1 MQVLPFLVAL
11 LLGLAA
17 LAFVL
22 YPLYREN
29 FVRAWPGHEE
39 ETALSNGTSQNG
51 AHGIASG
58 SIVNAAEREQMARA
72 ALQEVELD
80 YQLGNLEKADY
91 RSWKERYTRRAI
103 LAMKSRQNHEQE
115 LDQLIEAQLRRM
127 KEGKV
132 AEEHDEE

>member
-11 LLGLAA
+11 LLGMAA

-29 FVRAWPGHEE
+29 LVRAWPGHGEE
-39 ETALSNGTSQNG
+39 SASPNGMPQNGT
-51 AHGIASG
+51 HGIVSS
-58 SIVNAAEREQMARA
+58 SIVNAAEREQMAKA

-80 YQLGNLEKADY
+80 YQLGNLEEADY

-103 LAMKSRQNHEQE
+103 LAMKSRQNSEQE
-115 LDQLIEAQLRRM
+115 LDALIEAQLRRM

-132 AEEHDEE
+132 VEEHDEE